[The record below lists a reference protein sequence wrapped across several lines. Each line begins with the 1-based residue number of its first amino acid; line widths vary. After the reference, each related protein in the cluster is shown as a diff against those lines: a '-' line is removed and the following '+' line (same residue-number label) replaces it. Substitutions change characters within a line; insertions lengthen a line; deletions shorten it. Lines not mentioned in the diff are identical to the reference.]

1 MNKSTESPAL
11 ANGLVNFDI
20 LPGIKI
26 STDAM
31 ARTTKPAQEDYVKI
45 SEY

>member
-1 MNKSTESPAL
+1 MKKSPESPAV
-11 ANGLVNFDI
+11 AHGWGNGDI

-45 SEY
+45 SE